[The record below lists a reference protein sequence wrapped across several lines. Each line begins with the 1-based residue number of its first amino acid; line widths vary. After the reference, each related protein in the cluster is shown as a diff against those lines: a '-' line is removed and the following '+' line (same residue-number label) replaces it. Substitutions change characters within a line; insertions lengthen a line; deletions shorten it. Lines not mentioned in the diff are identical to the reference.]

1 MTEFGISAND
11 ERRRNIQK
19 QIAEIFTKY
28 DASHSW
34 NWRRGNP
41 ATIMEN
47 RPQDF
52 GVLKSQLRGLR
63 RFKQLKEQHDK
74 ISKKYEEDLIKTSTK
89 K

>member
-1 MTEFGISAND
+1 
-11 ERRRNIQK
+11 
-19 QIAEIFTKY
+19 
-28 DASHSW
+28 
-34 NWRRGNP
+34 
-41 ATIMEN
+41 MEN

-52 GVLKSQLRGLR
+52 GVLKSQLRGLG